1 MPWALRNGR
10 KYFYISQ
17 RDGNTVRKIYIGG
30 GDIGRAAELT
40 LDVRKERQERVRTWL
55 AETAATYAEL
65 DAIDAELVIDLAA
78 CLYATHGFMM
88 DAQSARRTIKTKGFN
103 MIEGVRKVPL
113 PPTELA
119 RWNELRLRASRGDRE
134 AAAELLPL
142 IDQHPELRSRWGDL
156 SRIALTRWLTLIA
169 GTDEVA
175 LKALHA
181 EVMDVIRSLRSD
193 SADSMED
200 LLARRVGM
208 LWLQMHYFD
217 VTVAEATTRTPR
229 EQEFLVKRQAAAER
243 AYAEA
248 ILTLRDFQAGVR
260 SKLGR
265 RTSRK

>member
-10 KYFYISQ
+10 KYFYVSQ
-17 RDGNTVRKIYIGG
+17 RDGDRVRKIYIGG
-30 GDIGRAAELT
+30 GAIGRAAELAI
-40 LDVRKERQERVRTWL
+40 DIRKDRQEQVRTWL
-55 AETAATYAEL
+55 AETAATHAEL

-78 CLYATHGFMM
+78 YLYATHGFVLN
-88 DAQSARRTIKTKGFN
+88 AQIARQVIKSKVVS
-103 MIEGVRKVPL
+103 MIEGIPKVPL

-119 RWNELRLRASRGDRE
+119 NWNELRLRASRGDRE
-134 AAAELLPL
+134 AAAALLPVV
-142 IDQHPELRSRWGDL
+142 DQHPELRSRWGDL